1 MEEFPI
7 NNFIQHVTGQL
18 VWLGEHRGL
27 FLLLIVELFAGV
39 CLLIGFFQLKIK
51 KQNEAAGVF
60 KSGSGSFGV
69 PGNGDPVMIL
79 RCKDLYPV
87 YITES
92 FEQQLDVTGDDIK
105 TDIGIFLDKVGSG
118 KDWKLWKKYRSW
130 DGKQPFTSDFYLERM
145 KSWYRLEITRSKDG
159 LYDTFQFRDIT
170 EDKKELEA
178 AKEQL
183 KIAESVS
190 QSKTE
195 FLSSMSHEIRT
206 PMNGIIGMLTLAHG
220 QLRGHSAENYI
231 IKAEQLSKYLLSVIN
246 DILDMSRIEAGKIEL
261 ESKPFELA
269 ALAEKLR
276 NMFQKN
282 VEAKGVAF
290 YVEMKDVDVKYIVG
304 DELRISQILVNF
316 LSNAQK
322 FTEKGE
328 IRVTFRQLQKEN
340 GKVSLMF
347 RVHDTGKGMDAKF
360 ISRIFKP
367 FEQESQDIT
376 KQYGGSGL
384 GMSITDRLVHLMGG
398 EIVIDSMLGKGS
410 DFSVYL
416 TLPIAEVSE
425 IETEQED
432 ETGTDFTF
440 NGCHILMAE
449 DNEINAEIAV
459 SILENEG
466 AKVDVAVNGKDAVE
480 KYAASAPGTYNFIL
494 MDIQMPVM
502 NGRDAAKQ
510 IRSMDRK
517 DAGEIPIFAL
527 SADAFVEDQR
537 LSAMSGMNGHFTKP
551 IDFEEM
557 RVQIG
562 KILKGRRKY

>member
-1 MEEFPI
+1 M
-7 NNFIQHVTGQL
+7 NNFIQHVTGPL

-39 CLLIGFFQLKIK
+39 CLLIGFFRLKIK

-60 KSGSGSFGV
+60 KGGFGSFGV
-69 PGNGDPVMIL
+69 PGNGDPAMIL

-384 GMSITDRLVHLMGG
+384 GMSITDHLVHLMGG

-466 AKVDVAVNGKDAVE
+466 AKVDVPVNGKDAVE

>member
-1 MEEFPI
+1 M

-60 KSGSGSFGV
+60 KGGSGSFGV

-466 AKVDVAVNGKDAVE
+466 AKVDVAINGKDAVE

>member
-1 MEEFPI
+1 M

-60 KSGSGSFGV
+60 KGGSGSFGV

-347 RVHDTGKGMDAKF
+347 RFHDTGKGMDAKF

>member
-1 MEEFPI
+1 M

-60 KSGSGSFGV
+60 KGGSGSFGV

-246 DILDMSRIEAGKIEL
+246 DILDISRIEAGKIEL

>member
-1 MEEFPI
+1 M

-60 KSGSGSFGV
+60 KGGSGSFGV

-159 LYDTFQFRDIT
+159 DIT

-410 DFSVYL
+410 DFSIYL

>member
-1 MEEFPI
+1 M

-60 KSGSGSFGV
+60 KGGSGSFGV

-206 PMNGIIGMLTLAHG
+206 PMNGIIGILTLAHG